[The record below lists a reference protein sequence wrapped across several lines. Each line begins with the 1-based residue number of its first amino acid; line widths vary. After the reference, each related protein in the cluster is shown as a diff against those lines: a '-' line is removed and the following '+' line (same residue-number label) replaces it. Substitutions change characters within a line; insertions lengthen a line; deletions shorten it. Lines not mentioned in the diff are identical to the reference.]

1 MEYKIIERV
10 AANELLETQS
20 GVYEYFIAYNFAKV
34 YKLDD
39 GSFMVVPL
47 SPFGNCIQAF
57 SIEQIN
63 KWVEQRS
70 FPIIEKYNSFYFEN
84 KDIIDNFNKYKDLLK
99 SELLNFVELKYEDV
113 AKKPEQ
119 IDRIQT
125 LLKSKRKWNKY
136 KLPFLCLVG
145 DYLIENILDNKAYW
159 GVLEEKFFLTPLV
172 KLILIKKNEDDNDVF
187 YQLQDE
193 IIHNKY
199 GYLGL
204 SFISDLVLSAWTKP
218 DEISKIRG
226 NIPNELVK

>member
-10 AANELLETQS
+10 AANELLEKQS
-20 GVYEYFIAYNFAKV
+20 GFYEYFIAYNFAKV

-39 GSFMVVPL
+39 GSFMIVPL
-47 SPFGNCIQAF
+47 SPFSNCIQAF
-57 SIEQIN
+57 NIEQIN
-63 KWVEQRS
+63 KWVEQRN

-84 KDIIDNFNKYKDLLK
+84 KNIIDNFNKYKDFLK
-99 SELLNFVELKYEDV
+99 SELLNFVEVKYEDV

-119 IDRIQT
+119 IDKIQA

-136 KLPFLCLVG
+136 KLHFLCLAG
-145 DYLIENILDNKAYW
+145 DYLIENTLDNKAYW
-159 GVLEEKFFLTPLV
+159 GVLEEKFFLNPLV

-187 YQLQDE
+187 YPLQDE

-204 SFISDLVLSAWTKP
+204 SFISDLILSSTWTKP
-218 DEISKIRG
+218 DELSKIG
-226 NIPNELVK
+226 NVPNELVE